1 MNKGLLFMMF
11 GVFLFLTLLCVPAK
25 AEDIMSWSPRLFAGG
40 AFAPQEDLLNTAIV
54 IKNDSGS
61 LYNYS
66 DYYSYYY
73 DSYNDYSE
81 HSDDS
86 ISASGNNA
94 TAAGGDV
101 TIIPGGRAG
110 SWPYR
115 P

>member
-25 AEDIMSWSPRLFAGG
+25 AEDVMSWAPRLFAGG
-40 AFAPQEDLLNTAIV
+40 AFAPHETLLDTAIV
-54 IKNDSGS
+54 IKSGSGS

-66 DYYSYYY
+66 DYYNYSY
-73 DSYNDYSE
+73 DYSE

-86 ISASGNNA
+86 IRASGDNA